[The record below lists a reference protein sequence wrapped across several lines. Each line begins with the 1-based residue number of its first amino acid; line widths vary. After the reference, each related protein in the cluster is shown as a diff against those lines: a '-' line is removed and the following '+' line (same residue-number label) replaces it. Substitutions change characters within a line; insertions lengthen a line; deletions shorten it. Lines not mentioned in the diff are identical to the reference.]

1 MKHLFLAT
9 VLVAASYVGYSQ
21 CDKKILFTSSKTEHL
36 GADSSV
42 QRSDDE
48 NTLIEFDRSTITVA
62 PGENPKMTGK
72 VNSMTCN
79 WTTPYKIGRTQLKVT
94 LTNPQGESKDVTI
107 TIEGKAGKIVFL
119 AVLDDEPEKKIRLV
133 ADKFEEKQ

>member
-1 MKHLFLAT
+1 MKHLLLAG
-9 VLVAASYVGYSQ
+9 LLLAATHIAYSQ
-21 CDKKILFTSSKTEHL
+21 CDKKVLFTSSKTEHL

-48 NTLIEFDRSTITVA
+48 NTIIEFDRSTITVA

-72 VNSMTCN
+72 VNSITCN
-79 WTTPYKIGRTQLKVT
+79 WTTPYKVGRTQMKAT